1 MKKTIL
7 LIAAFVLT
15 ASFVYGQ
22 EKKDGAKIE
31 FKSKE
36 INYGEVEKGSDGYR
50 TIEFVNT
57 GTAPLVISRVKSSC
71 GCTVAEKPEK
81 PIMPGET
88 GKIKVH
94 YNTNRPG
101 SFRKTVTVYTNA
113 VNEPNGVVIIKV
125 KGKVIDPAQLN
136 LNKKK
141 EASPVFN

>member
-7 LIAAFVLT
+7 LLAAFVLT
-15 ASFVYGQ
+15 VSYVSGQ

-101 SFRKTVTVYTNA
+101 AFRKTVTVYTNA